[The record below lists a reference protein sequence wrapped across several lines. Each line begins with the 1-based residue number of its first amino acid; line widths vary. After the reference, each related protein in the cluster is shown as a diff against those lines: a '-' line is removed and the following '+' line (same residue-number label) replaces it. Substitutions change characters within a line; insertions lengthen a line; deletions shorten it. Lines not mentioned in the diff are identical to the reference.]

1 MGLWH
6 NRAMNLNPFKIFAP
20 LKRVAYGV
28 LIAAG
33 VAIAVLFVG
42 LSLLVDVKGLAVMLA
57 AIGAALGALI
67 VSLALPKLLVSSSS
81 KHDKDLAS
89 ALAQRAQLQLE
100 IERLGAQQLR
110 VQQVQGVLKLT
121 MLEVDTILTDYKSES
136 LGTVEKAMGGT
147 ESHQYV
153 GVLRKRVKAMLGF
166 DLAKL
171 RVQQRGKELLID
183 GLHAEFQGVREN
195 HDEWL
200 MRQVHARQDNVVMRD
215 KTVVLDDDKRLL
227 DLTAKH
233 RHDLEARLAQGVE
246 FKAYEGA
253 LQRMGQEWLRLSLAP
268 LELTPVFTQL
278 PQEGAQTLVDFLAGQ
293 SKQIEGTQR
302 TLRERLNTLAE
313 PETAQI

>member
-1 MGLWH
+1 MT
-6 NRAMNLNPFKIFAP
+6 LNPFKFFAP

-33 VAIAVLFVG
+33 VAIAVLFVA
-42 LSLLVDVKGLAVMLA
+42 LSFLVDVKGLAVMLA

-67 VSLALPKLLVSSSS
+67 VSLALPKLLVASST
-81 KHDKDLAS
+81 KHDKELAN
-89 ALAQRAQLQLE
+89 ALRQSTQLQLE
-100 IERLGAQQLR
+100 IERLNAQQLK
-110 VQQVQGVLKLT
+110 VQQVQAVLKLT
-121 MLEVDTILTDYKSES
+121 MLEVDTVLTDYKTES

-171 RVQQRGKELLID
+171 RVRLRGKELLVD

-200 MRQVHARQDNVVMRD
+200 LRQVHARQDNVVMRD
-215 KTVVLDDDKRLL
+215 KTVVITEDMRLL

-233 RHDLEARLAQGVE
+233 QKELESRLVNGLE

-268 LELTPVFTQL
+268 LDITPVFAQVG
-278 PQEGAQTLVDFLAGQ
+278 PDEGAQTLVDFLAGQ
-293 SKQIEGTQR
+293 SKQIEGQKLA
-302 TLRERLNTLAE
+302 LRERLNVLPA
-313 PETAQI
+313 PENT

>member
-1 MGLWH
+1 MLWQNH
-6 NRAMNLNPFKIFAP
+6 AMKLNPFKMFAP

-28 LIAAG
+28 LIAVG
-33 VAIAVLFVG
+33 VGVAVLFIAFG
-42 LSLLVDVKGLAVMLA
+42 FLVEIKGLAVLLA

-67 VSLALPKLLVSSSS
+67 VSLALPKLLVASSST
-81 KHDKDLAS
+81 HDKELAK

-100 IERLGAQQLR
+100 IERLNAQQLR

-121 MLEVDTILTDYKSES
+121 MLEVDTTLTDYKTES
-136 LGTVEKAMGGT
+136 LGTVERTMGGAET
-147 ESHQYV
+147 HEYV

-171 RVQQRGKELLID
+171 RVQQRGNELLID

-200 MRQVHARQDNVVMRD
+200 LRQVHARQDNVVMRD
-215 KTVVLDDDKRLL
+215 KTVVLSDDRRLL

-233 RHDLEARLAQGVE
+233 QKDLDVRLTNGVE

-268 LELTPVFTQL
+268 LGLTPVFTPL
-278 PQEGAQTLVDFLAGQ
+278 KPEASTQTLVDFLTRQ
-293 SKQIEGTQR
+293 STQIEGQKSQ
-302 TLRERLNTLAE
+302 LQSQLAVTHLE
-313 PETAQI
+313 DS

>member
-1 MGLWH
+1 MT
-6 NRAMNLNPFKIFAP
+6 LNPFKVFAP

-42 LSLLVDVKGLAVMLA
+42 VSFLVDVKGLAVMLA

-67 VSLALPKLLVSSSS
+67 ISLALPKLLVASST
-81 KHDKDLAS
+81 KHDKELAN
-89 ALAQRAQLQLE
+89 ALRQSTQLQLE
-100 IERLGAQQLR
+100 IERLNAQQLK
-110 VQQVQGVLKLT
+110 VQQVQAVLKLT
-121 MLEVDTILTDYKSES
+121 MLEVDTVLTDYKTES

-171 RVQQRGKELLID
+171 RVRLRGKELLVD

-215 KTVVLDDDKRLL
+215 KTVVITEDMRLL

-233 RHDLEARLAQGVE
+233 QKELESRLVNGLE

-268 LELTPVFTQL
+268 LDITPVFAAIG
-278 PQEGAQTLVDFLAGQ
+278 PDEGAQTLVDFLAGH
-293 SKQIEGTQR
+293 SKQIDVR
-302 TLRERLNTLAE
+302 KLTLRERLNGLPA
-313 PETAQI
+313 PEST

>member
-1 MGLWH
+1 MT
-6 NRAMNLNPFKIFAP
+6 LNPFKVFAP

-42 LSLLVDVKGLAVMLA
+42 VSFLVDVKGLAVMLA

-67 VSLALPKLLVSSSS
+67 ISLALPKLLVASST
-81 KHDKDLAS
+81 KHDKELAN
-89 ALAQRAQLQLE
+89 ALRQSTQLQLE
-100 IERLGAQQLR
+100 IERLNAQQLK
-110 VQQVQGVLKLT
+110 VQQVQAVLKLT
-121 MLEVDTILTDYKSES
+121 MLEVDTVLTDYKTES

-171 RVQQRGKELLID
+171 RVRLRGKELLVD

-215 KTVVLDDDKRLL
+215 KTVVITEDMRLL

-233 RHDLEARLAQGVE
+233 QKELESRLVNGLE

-268 LELTPVFTQL
+268 LDITPVFAAIG
-278 PQEGAQTLVDFLAGQ
+278 PDEGAQTLVDFLAGH
-293 SKQIEGTQR
+293 SKQIDVQKL
-302 TLRERLNTLAE
+302 TLRERLNGLPA
-313 PETAQI
+313 PEST